1 MVNRVV
7 VLLLAFAAVRGLF
20 AADLTVKV
28 NDKGYLDAQGFSVFL
43 YDSTY
48 HPVFVDQKNTAMEM
62 ILEGQRIATNGDVRL
77 TPTPEQWD
85 LVATLNGRH
94 ADKASN
100 TLSADLAFPT
110 FGLSYTMDVAAEP
123 GGVRVSINLSKPL
136 PEGLAGRAGFNLE
149 FLPSIY
155 MGKAYLVDGTKAGI
169 FPRTPDD
176 AMVKVLPLP
185 DEPKKAYYLEDW
197 DKAKGYTQPLPFATG
212 KSMTLG
218 VDDARARVNVVS
230 DTADL
235 MLFDGRDR
243 AQNGWFVLRS
253 LIPAGK
259 TTGAIVWHIRPDV
272 QPNWTRPPMIAH
284 SQVGYAPGFAKEAVL
299 ELDPKYTGPK
309 TATVLRLTEDGS
321 YKQAFAGPITPSVP
335 WLRYVYSKFDFSPVK
350 EPGLY
355 VIEYDGQRT
364 APFPI
369 AENAYANIW
378 QDSLDHHLAEQ
389 MDHVS
394 VREAY
399 RVWHGASHLDDGR
412 LAPVV
417 GEQFDGW
424 NQGTAT
430 DGKWKG
436 GDHIPGMNVGGWYD
450 AGDFDLEEPAQLSVI
465 QSLALAYR
473 AFNLKYDELTV
484 DEPTRNVE
492 MHRPDG
498 VPDTVEQVKHGA
510 VLILAQFHEL
520 GHSIRGTHEPD
531 LRQYT
536 HLGDG
541 ASKTDGRIY
550 DPKLGPNEVKGDY
563 SGRPD
568 DRWIFSTT
576 NPTLQ
581 WNAVAALAAAADVL
595 RGWDDALADDCLR
608 TAMKA
613 WKDEKAHPT
622 PSGGGRGPAGAAGVL
637 AASQGV
643 LGAAGAHPTNVPS
656 GGAAHPGGAAAQPST
671 GSPMSG
677 APVLSNSDEAF
688 GQESSAGARDWAAAL
703 ELTIAT
709 HGAEPYRSRLREL
722 FPEVITPQQMGLRG
736 WTAVRALPYL
746 DAGAKAQM
754 RAAVV
759 TYVAG
764 LDTQLAAT
772 PFGVPP
778 SLGTWGGSGAV
789 VDMAIRM
796 YFLHEAFP
804 DVVSSAYTLRAV
816 NYILGTHPVSSTS
829 YVAGV
834 GTVSKT
840 KTYSNNR
847 GDNSYIPGAVIPGYI
862 VIKPDFPECIDDF
875 GFLWFEDEAA
885 RRRHHSPRHLQ
896 HRRRR
901 QLPERHNPP
910 LQSDRLHPGPTGHRS
925 MDQSAHRPSQR
936 VQAHPCSPQRHPPQA
951 QQVNR
956 KPIATKDTFHA
967 SLALSLPSRSS
978 PRRVLCLPVTPRPRR

>member
-1 MVNRVV
+1 MLTLNRVC
-7 VLLLAFAAVRGLF
+7 LLLVLISGPSLF
-20 AADLTVKV
+20 GADFVMRV
-28 NDKGYLDAQGFSVFL
+28 NDKNYLDTQGFSVFL

-62 ILEGQRIATNGDVRL
+62 IFHGQRIATNGDVRL
-77 TPTPEQWD
+77 LPTPEQWD
-85 LVATLNGRH
+85 LVATLKGRH
-94 ADKASN
+94 ADKAN
-100 TLSADLAFPT
+100 NRLTADLAFPT
-110 FGLSYTMDVAAEP
+110 FDLSYTLEVVAEP
-123 GGVRVSINLSKPL
+123 GGVKVTINLDKPL
-136 PEGLAGRAGFNLE
+136 PQKLVGRAGFNLE

-155 MGKAYLVDGTKAGI
+155 MGKTYLVDGTKAGI
-169 FPRTPDD
+169 FPRTPNDLMEK
-176 AMVKVLPLP
+176 AMPLA

-197 DKAKGYTQPLPFATG
+197 EKAKGYTQPRPFAEG
-212 KSMTLG
+212 KSITLG
-218 VDDARARVNVVS
+218 VDDARARVNVKS

-253 LIPAGK
+253 LIPTAK

-272 QPNWTRPPMIAH
+272 IPNWTRPPMIAH
-284 SQVGYAPGFAKEAVL
+284 SQVGYAPGFSKVAVL

-309 TATVLRLTEDGS
+309 TAKVLRLMEDGT
-321 YKQAFAGPITPSVP
+321 YKQAFEGPITPSTP
-335 WLRYVYSKFDFSPVK
+335 WLRYVYSKFDFTPVK
-350 EPGLY
+350 DPGLY
-355 VIEYDGQRT
+355 AIEYADQRT

-369 AENAYANIW
+369 SKDAYANIW
-378 QDSLDHHLAEQ
+378 QDSLDHHLAVQ

-394 VREAY
+394 VREGY

-424 NQGTAT
+424 NQATAT
-430 DGKWKG
+430 DGKYKG

-473 AFNLKYDELTV
+473 EFDLKYDELMV
-484 DEPTRNVE
+484 DEVAREVE

-498 VPDTVEQVKHGA
+498 VPDTVQQVKHGA
-510 VLILAQFHEL
+510 LLILAQFHNI
-520 GHSIRGTHEPD
+520 GHAIRGTHEPD

-536 HLGDG
+536 QLGDG

-563 SGRPD
+563 SGKPD

-576 NPTLQ
+576 NPYFQ
-581 WNAVAALAAAADVL
+581 WNAIAALAAASDVL
-595 RGWDDALADDCLR
+595 KGWDDALAKDCLE
-608 TAMKA
+608 TAIHA

-622 PSGGGRGPAGAAGVL
+622 PSQAGRSFDDAAPTGDPGVGVL

-643 LGAAGAHPTNVPS
+643 VSGAQ
-656 GGAAHPGGAAAQPST
+656 GGRNGRGSSVAPT
-671 GSPMSG
+671 GSGTTSAPTVPPAGFGRRGSG
-677 APVLSNSDEAF
+677 I
-688 GQESSAGARDWAAAL
+688 GQDWAAAL

-709 HGAEPYRSRLREL
+709 NGAEPYKSRLKEL
-722 FPEVITPQQMGLRG
+722 FPQVITPQQMELRG

-746 DAGAKAQM
+746 DAGAKDQM
-754 RAAVV
+754 REAVK
-759 TYVAG
+759 TYMAG
-764 LDTQLAAT
+764 LGKELDAT

-778 SLGTWGGSGAV
+778 SMGTWGGSGAV

-796 YFLHEAFP
+796 YFLHKAFP
-804 DVVSSAYTLRAV
+804 DLVSSEYTLRAV

-840 KTYSNNR
+840 MTYSYNR
-847 GDNSYIPGAVIPGYI
+847 ADNAYIPGAVIPGYI
-862 VIKPDFPECIDDF
+862 IIKPDFPECIDDF
-875 GFLWFEDEAA
+875 GFLWFEDEAVVA
-885 RRRHHSPRHLQ
+885 
-896 HRRRR
+896 
-901 QLPERHNPP
+901 
-910 LQSDRLHPGPTGHRS
+910 G
-925 MDQSAHRPSQR
+925 SASW
-936 VQAHPCSPQRHPPQA
+936 VVAGNA
-951 QQVNR
+951 ADA
-956 KPIATKDTFHA
+956 ITKE
-967 SLALSLPSRSS
+967 SK
-978 PRRVLCLPVTPRPRR
+978 

>member
-1 MVNRVV
+1 MFMRLFVC
-7 VLLLAFAAVRGLF
+7 LLLVLTSAASLFGGDFAM
-20 AADLTVKV
+20 TVT
-28 NDKGYLDAQGFSVFL
+28 DKNYLNTQGFSVFL

-62 ILEGQRIATNGDVRL
+62 ILHGQRVATNGDVRL
-77 TPTPEQWD
+77 MPTPEQWD
-85 LVATLNGRH
+85 LVATLKGRE
-94 ADKASN
+94 ADKANNRLKAS
-100 TLSADLAFPT
+100 LAFPT
-110 FGLSYTMDVAAEP
+110 FNLSYTLEVAAEP
-123 GGVRVSINLSKPL
+123 GGVKVTINLDQPL
-136 PEGLAGRAGFNLE
+136 PEKLAGRAGFNLE

-155 MGKAYLVDGTKAGI
+155 MGKSYLVDGSKAGI

-176 AMVKVLPLP
+176 AMVKVMPLA

-197 DKAKGYTQPLPFATG
+197 DKAKGYTQPLPFAEG
-212 KSMTLG
+212 RSMTLG
-218 VDDARARVNVVS
+218 VDDALARINVKS
-230 DTADL
+230 ETTDL

-259 TTGAIVWHIRPDV
+259 TAGAIVWHIRPDV
-272 QPNWTRPPMIAH
+272 IPNWTRPPVIAH
-284 SQVGYAPGFAKEAVL
+284 SQVGYAPDFEKVAVM
-299 ELDPKYTGPK
+299 ELDPKYDAPR
-309 TATVLRLTEDGS
+309 TAKVLRLMEDGS
-321 YKQAFAGPITPSVP
+321 YKQAFEGPVTASTP
-335 WLRYVYSKFDFSPVK
+335 WLRYVYAKFDFTPVK
-350 EPGLY
+350 DPGLY
-355 VIEYDGQRT
+355 VIEYAGQKT

-369 AENAYANIW
+369 AQDAYAKTW
-378 QDSLDHHLAEQ
+378 QDSLDHHIAEQ

-394 VREAY
+394 VREGY

-424 NQGTAT
+424 NQATAT

-473 AFNLKYDELTV
+473 AFDLKYDELTV
-484 DEPTRNVE
+484 DEGTREVE

-498 VPDTVEQVKHGA
+498 VPDTVQQVKHGA
-510 VLILAQFHEL
+510 VLILAQFHNI

-541 ASKTDGRIY
+541 ATKTDGRIY
-550 DPKLGPNEVKGDY
+550 DPKLGPHEVKGDY

-576 NPTLQ
+576 NPFFQ
-581 WNAVAALAAAADVL
+581 WNAIAALAAAADVL
-595 RGWDDALADDCLR
+595 KGWDDATAKDCLA
-608 TAMKA
+608 TAVKA
-613 WKDEKAHPT
+613 WNDEKAHPT
-622 PSGGGRGPAGAAGVL
+622 QAAGRGFGAEAPDGALEGGVL
-637 AASQGV
+637 AASQGHRGRP
-643 LGAAGAHPTNVPS
+643 GASKPATAPAT
-656 GGAAHPGGAAAQPST
+656 AAAVPA
-671 GSPMSG
+671 
-677 APVLSNSDEAF
+677 APVGSGRGRFSV
-688 GQESSAGARDWAAAL
+688 GQDWAAAL

-709 HGAEPYRSRLREL
+709 HGGEPYKSRLKEL
-722 FPEVITPQQMGLRG
+722 LPEILKPEQMGMRG
-736 WTAVRALPYL
+736 WTAMRALPYL
-746 DAGAKAQM
+746 DAGEKDQV
-754 RAAVV
+754 RAAVKA
-759 TYVAG
+759 YMAG
-764 LDTQLAAT
+764 VDKELDAT

-778 SLGTWGGSGAV
+778 SVGTWGGSGAV

-796 YFLHEAFP
+796 YFLHKAFP
-804 DVVSSAYTLRAV
+804 ELVSPEYTLRAV

-847 GDNSYIPGAVIPGYI
+847 ADNAYIPGAVIPGYI

-875 GFLWFEDEAA
+875 GFLWFEDEAVVA
-885 RRRHHSPRHLQ
+885 
-896 HRRRR
+896 
-901 QLPERHNPP
+901 
-910 LQSDRLHPGPTGHRS
+910 G
-925 MDQSAHRPSQR
+925 SASWVVAGNAADAITREMKQTS
-936 VQAHPCSPQRHPPQA
+936 AE
-951 QQVNR
+951 
-956 KPIATKDTFHA
+956 A
-967 SLALSLPSRSS
+967 STAP
-978 PRRVLCLPVTPRPRR
+978 